1 MKTKRQIRASLS
13 IGGVDYGLFDSVTG
27 IVTDGDETK
36 YTPADGIRRTAV
48 GEAQDGN
55 PVLSRMYESSR
66 DGVIGKN
73 RRALHGQPALVT
85 PYDRDE
91 DGNWQQNISPV
102 EGAVKTITCPEG
114 DSDSNDTTMISIE
127 ISAGQLV

>member
-1 MKTKRQIRASLS
+1 MKTKQQIRASLS
-13 IGGVDYGLFDSVTG
+13 IAGVDYGLFDTVTG

-36 YTPADGIRRTAV
+36 YTPADNVQRTAV
-48 GEAQDGN
+48 SESQDGN

-85 PYDRDE
+85 PFDKDE
-91 DGNWQQNISPV
+91 DGNWQQNIAPV

-114 DSDSNDTTMISIE
+114 DSDSNDTAMISIE
-127 ISAGQLV
+127 VSAGRVI